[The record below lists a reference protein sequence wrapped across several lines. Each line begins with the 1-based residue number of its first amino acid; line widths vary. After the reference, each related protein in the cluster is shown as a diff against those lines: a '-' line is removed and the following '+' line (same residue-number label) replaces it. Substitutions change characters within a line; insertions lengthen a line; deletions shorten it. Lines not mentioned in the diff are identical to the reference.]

1 MTLQINSVAVIGAGT
16 MGAAIAAHVA
26 NAGYPV
32 LLLDIIPNKL
42 TAEEEA
48 KGLTLDSPAVR
59 NRIVQ
64 GGFERMKKA
73 RPASLMS
80 QEAEKLI
87 TLGNTEDDFAKLG
100 QVDWIVEVIIEKLKP
115 KQEMMARL
123 EAICKPGA
131 IITSNTSGLPI
142 NSLVEGR
149 GLEFKHNF
157 LGSHFFNPVRYMKLL
172 EIIPTPDSDPDVVQK
187 IAHFGEEILGKGP
200 VFCKDTPNF
209 IGNRLFSIN
218 NCFAAN
224 YGLEHGYSVSEID
237 ELTGP
242 VIGRPRTGTY
252 RLQDLV
258 GVDIAA
264 HVAQNLYALIP
275 HDPYREILAAP
286 KLTQAISKLMQHNW
300 LGNKSGQGY
309 YKQGKDDKG
318 QRVFMTLNLTTFEY
332 EIAGKVEFESLK
344 AVAKIEDLGQRVKA
358 LLAQSDRA
366 AQFVRDLLSYELSYI
381 SSCAPEIAHD
391 LKSIDEAMRWGFAFE
406 VGLFQLWDML
416 GVTEMVA
423 QIEANGRYVAGWV
436 KEMLAVGCPT
446 FYRTEH
452 GLVTGYYNWHTRAY
466 QELPHKPK
474 HLKISDVAGQ
484 LVAQNESATL
494 YHMNDGVLLLEFHTK
509 ANAIDSKIVALMH
522 QASQLLRDKAEYVGL
537 VIGNEGEHF
546 STGANILEFVT
557 AAQAGQ
563 FEGMEAMV
571 KSFQDALMAF
581 RYSRKPVVVALH
593 GMALGG
599 GAEVV
604 LAASRVVAHG
614 ESYLGLVEVG
624 VGVIPAGCGTT
635 ALIRRFIA
643 EGMAIEHND
652 PLPFA
657 QRVFETIGMAKVSTS
672 AAEGQELGF
681 LEANDRII
689 LNRDNLLYEAKQE
702 VLSMVAA
709 GYTPPSHTPLYAGG
723 RDLLAALKLGLWTMQ
738 QSGYISAHDA
748 LIGGELAHIIAG
760 GNLSAPQWVDES
772 YFLQLE
778 CEAFIAL
785 LKTAKTQERIWHML
799 KTRKPLRN

>member
-1 MTLQINSVAVIGAGT
+1 

-149 GLEFKHNF
+149 GLEFKRNF

-172 EIIPTPDSDPDVVQK
+172 EIIPTPDSDPDVVQM

-258 GVDIAA
+258 GIDIAA

-275 HDPYREILAAP
+275 HDP
-286 KLTQAISKLMQHNW
+286 
-300 LGNKSGQGY
+300 
-309 YKQGKDDKG
+309 
-318 QRVFMTLNLTTFEY
+318 
-332 EIAGKVEFESLK
+332 
-344 AVAKIEDLGQRVKA
+344 
-358 LLAQSDRA
+358 
-366 AQFVRDLLSYELSYI
+366 
-381 SSCAPEIAHD
+381 
-391 LKSIDEAMRWGFAFE
+391 
-406 VGLFQLWDML
+406 
-416 GVTEMVA
+416 
-423 QIEANGRYVAGWV
+423 
-436 KEMLAVGCPT
+436 
-446 FYRTEH
+446 
-452 GLVTGYYNWHTRAY
+452 
-466 QELPHKPK
+466 
-474 HLKISDVAGQ
+474 
-484 LVAQNESATL
+484 
-494 YHMNDGVLLLEFHTK
+494 
-509 ANAIDSKIVALMH
+509 
-522 QASQLLRDKAEYVGL
+522 
-537 VIGNEGEHF
+537 
-546 STGANILEFVT
+546 
-557 AAQAGQ
+557 
-563 FEGMEAMV
+563 
-571 KSFQDALMAF
+571 
-581 RYSRKPVVVALH
+581 
-593 GMALGG
+593 
-599 GAEVV
+599 
-604 LAASRVVAHG
+604 
-614 ESYLGLVEVG
+614 
-624 VGVIPAGCGTT
+624 
-635 ALIRRFIA
+635 
-643 EGMAIEHND
+643 
-652 PLPFA
+652 
-657 QRVFETIGMAKVSTS
+657 
-672 AAEGQELGF
+672 
-681 LEANDRII
+681 
-689 LNRDNLLYEAKQE
+689 
-702 VLSMVAA
+702 
-709 GYTPPSHTPLYAGG
+709 
-723 RDLLAALKLGLWTMQ
+723 
-738 QSGYISAHDA
+738 
-748 LIGGELAHIIAG
+748 
-760 GNLSAPQWVDES
+760 
-772 YFLQLE
+772 
-778 CEAFIAL
+778 
-785 LKTAKTQERIWHML
+785 
-799 KTRKPLRN
+799 